1 MLVVERVSPPLTT
14 GGRSSGMH
22 ARVTTLE
29 VPPDRMDDA
38 TRHVQEQ
45 VLPRLSQME
54 GFRGFVALGSRHS
67 GKLQGVSFW
76 ESEEALRATEDAVVP
91 IREGVAEAAGGSVV
105 SVEEFEVSV
114 FEAPSSGP
122 VSGVTDTVGGTV
134 SGATDTV
141 RGVTDSLSGGGEKQ
155 R

>member
-1 MLVVERVSPPLTT
+1 
-14 GGRSSGMH
+14 MH

-54 GFRGFVALGSRHS
+54 GFKGFIALGSRQS
-67 GKLQGVSFW
+67 GKLQGVAFW
-76 ESEEALRATEDAVVP
+76 ESEQALRATDEAVVSV
-91 IREGVAEAAGGSVV
+91 REGAAEATGGTVA

-114 FEAPSSGP
+114 FEAPSAGP
-122 VSGVTDTVGGTV
+122 VSGLTDVG
-134 SGATDTV
+134 GATDSV
-141 RGVTDSLSGGGEKQ
+141 RGVTDNLLGGGEKQ

>member
-1 MLVVERVSPPLTT
+1 
-14 GGRSSGMH
+14 MH

-45 VLPRLSQME
+45 VLPRLSRME
-54 GFRGFVALGSRHS
+54 GFKGFIALGSRQS
-67 GKLQGVSFW
+67 GKLQGVAFW
-76 ESEEALRATEDAVVP
+76 ESEQALRATDEAVVP
-91 IREGVAEAAGGSVV
+91 VREGAAEAAGGTVA

-114 FEAPSSGP
+114 FEAPSAGP
-122 VSGVTDTVGGTV
+122 VSGATDTVG
-134 SGATDTV
+134 GATDTV
-141 RGVTDSLSGGGEKQ
+141 RGVTDNLLGGGEKQ

>member
-1 MLVVERVSPPLTT
+1 
-14 GGRSSGMH
+14 MH

-38 TRHVQEQ
+38 TRHVREQ

-54 GFRGFVALGSRHS
+54 GFKGFVALGSRQS
-67 GKLQGVSFW
+67 GKLQGVAFW
-76 ESEEALRATEDAVVP
+76 ESEEALRATDGAVVP
-91 IREGVAEAAGGSVV
+91 IREGAAEAAGGTVAG
-105 SVEEFEVSV
+105 VEEFEVHV

-122 VSGVTDTVGGTV
+122 VSGVTDTAG
-134 SGATDTV
+134 GATDTV
-141 RGVTDSLSGGGEKQ
+141 RGVTDNLLGGGEKQ

>member
-1 MLVVERVSPPLTT
+1 
-14 GGRSSGMH
+14 MH

-54 GFRGFVALGSRHS
+54 GFKGFVALGSRQS
-67 GKLQGVSFW
+67 GKLQGVAFW
-76 ESEEALRATEDAVVP
+76 ESEEALRATDEAVVP
-91 IREGVAEAAGGSVV
+91 VREGAAEAAGGTVAG
-105 SVEEFEVSV
+105 VEEFEVFV
-114 FEAPSSGP
+114 FEAPSAGP
-122 VSGVTDTVGGTV
+122 VSGVTDAVR
-134 SGATDTV
+134 GATV
-141 RGVTDSLSGGGEKQ
+141 NLLGGGEKQ

>member
-1 MLVVERVSPPLTT
+1 
-14 GGRSSGMH
+14 MH

-45 VLPRLSQME
+45 VFPRLSQME
-54 GFRGFVALGSRHS
+54 GFKGFIALGSRQS
-67 GKLQGVSFW
+67 GKLKGVAFW
-76 ESEEALRATEDAVVP
+76 ESEQALRATDEAVVP
-91 IREGVAEAAGGSVV
+91 VREGAAEAIGGTVA

-114 FEAPSSGP
+114 FEAPSAGP
-122 VSGVTDTVGGTV
+122 VSGVTDTVGG
-134 SGATDTV
+134 ATDSV
-141 RGVTDSLSGGGEKQ
+141 RGVTDTLLGGQEKQ

>member
-1 MLVVERVSPPLTT
+1 
-14 GGRSSGMH
+14 MH
-22 ARVTTLE
+22 TRVTTLE

-54 GFRGFVALGSRHS
+54 GFKGFIALGSRQS
-67 GKLQGVSFW
+67 GKLQGVAIW
-76 ESEEALRATEDAVVP
+76 ESEQALRATDEAVVP
-91 IREGVAEAAGGSVV
+91 IREGAAEVAGGTVA

-114 FEAPSSGP
+114 LEVPSAGP
-122 VSGVTDTVGGTV
+122 VSGVTDTVGG
-134 SGATDTV
+134 ATDSV
-141 RGVTDSLSGGGEKQ
+141 RGVTDTLLGSQEKQ

>member
-1 MLVVERVSPPLTT
+1 MY
-14 GGRSSGMH
+14 

-29 VPPDRMDDA
+29 VPPERMDDA

-45 VLPRLSQME
+45 VLPQLSQME
-54 GFRGFVALGSRHS
+54 GFKGFIALGSRQS
-67 GKLQGVSFW
+67 GKLQGVALW
-76 ESEEALRATEDAVVP
+76 ESEEALRATDEAVVSV
-91 IREGVAEAAGGSVV
+91 REGAAEASGGTVA

-122 VSGVTDTVGGTV
+122 VGGVTDTVGG
-134 SGATDTV
+134 ATDSV
-141 RGVTDSLSGGGEKQ
+141 RGVTDNLLGGEEKQ

>member
-1 MLVVERVSPPLTT
+1 
-14 GGRSSGMH
+14 MH

-38 TRHVQEQ
+38 TRHVREQ

-54 GFRGFVALGSRHS
+54 GFNGFVALASSQS
-67 GKLQGVSFW
+67 GRVQGVAFW
-76 ESEEALRATEDAVVP
+76 ESEEALNATDQAVVP
-91 IREGVAEAAGGSVV
+91 VREGAAEAAGGTVAG
-105 SVEEFEVSV
+105 VEKFEVFV

-122 VSGVTDTVGGTV
+122 ISGVTETVGR
-134 SGATDTV
+134 ATDN
-141 RGVTDSLSGGGEKQ
+141 LLGGGEKQ

>member
-1 MLVVERVSPPLTT
+1 
-14 GGRSSGMH
+14 MH

-38 TRHVQEQ
+38 TRHVREQ

-54 GFRGFVALGSRHS
+54 GFNGFVVLGSRQR
-67 GKLQGVSFW
+67 GKLQGVAFW
-76 ESEEALRATEDAVVP
+76 ESEEALRATDEAVVP
-91 IREGVAEAAGGSVV
+91 IREGAAEAAGGTVA
-105 SVEEFEVSV
+105 SVEEFEVHV

-122 VSGVTDTVGGTV
+122 VSGVTD
-134 SGATDTV
+134 SV
-141 RGVTDSLSGGGEKQ
+141 RGVTDNLLGGGEKQ